1 MKLNVGERLTLTGVI
16 PKEGSFDT
24 METVEKL
31 KKALYLSEEEVVEM
45 GLVQGADEIP
55 ANELTTAR
63 REVEISELGMAVIMK
78 GLKKLD
84 DDEKLNSF
92 QYNVY
97 KYLKE
102 EEAKKKAEEQEK
114 AEQKEKPEKE

>member
-16 PKEGSFDT
+16 PKEGNFNT

-45 GLVQGADEIP
+45 GLKQGADEIP
-55 ANELTTAR
+55 ANEFTTAR
-63 REVEISELGMAVIMK
+63 KEVEISELGMAMIMK

-92 QYNVY
+92 QFNVY

-102 EEAKKKAEEQEK
+102 EEEKKK
-114 AEQKEKPEKE
+114 EKESKK